1 MKKIINFL
9 SKYFI
14 VRYFNNNF
22 TRFGEIYKSPFA
34 NIFNSTYSN
43 QINIDGIY
51 NLNLNLK
58 LAKIIE
64 KNLLEKNIFLDIGAN
79 IGDISIFYSKVF
91 KKVTSLEP
99 HPKIFKILNFNVED
113 IKNLE
118 TRNYGAS
125 EKDSILFQ
133 SKEFHNNF
141 TTPTS
146 NEFKEN
152 YYEVKGVK
160 IDDFFDDDTL
170 SKINFMNITID
181 GNELSAL
188 KGMPN
193 FLNKKNLRLILLEAA
208 TDDKI
213 KTCFNYLKNYD
224 FKYIYYFP
232 KSRDLIIKNFI
243 AIFFDYFLKSNRNFK
258 ELNQNELSND
268 SLKTK
273 YNKNVLFSKQKLIL

>member
-22 TRFGEIYKSPFA
+22 TRFSEIYKSPFA

-51 NLNLNLK
+51 NLNLNLE
-58 LAKIIE
+58 LAKII
-64 KNLLEKNIFLDIGAN
+64 KNNLLEKKIFLDIGAN
-79 IGDISIFYSKVF
+79 IGDISIFYSKIF
-91 KKVTSLEP
+91 KKVISLEP
-99 HPKIFKILNFNVED
+99 HPKIFKILDFNTED
-113 IKNLE
+113 INNLE
-118 TRNYGAS
+118 TQNFGVS
-125 EKDSILFQ
+125 DKDCILFQ

-141 TTPTS
+141 TSPTV
-146 NEFKEN
+146 NEFKQN
-152 YYEVKGVK
+152 YYEIKGVK
-160 IDDFFDDDTL
+160 IDNFFDDNTL
-170 SKINFMNITID
+170 NKINFMNITVD

-193 FLNKKNLRLILLEAA
+193 FLNKKNLRLILLEAP
-208 TDDKI
+208 TDDRI

-232 KSRDLIIKNFI
+232 KNRDLIIKNFI
-243 AIFFDYFLKSNRNFK
+243 AIFFDYFLKSNHNFK
-258 ELNQNELSND
+258 ELNQNELTND
-268 SLKTK
+268 SLKVK
-273 YNKNVLFSKQKLIL
+273 YNKNVLFSKQKLVL

>member
-34 NIFNSTYSN
+34 NILNSTYSN

-64 KNLLEKNIFLDIGAN
+64 KNLSE
-79 IGDISIFYSKVF
+79 
-91 KKVTSLEP
+91 KVTSLEP

-118 TRNYGAS
+118 TLNYGAT
-125 EKDSILFQ
+125 EKESDLFQ

-141 TTPTS
+141 TTPTL

-152 YYEVKGVK
+152 YYKIKGVK
-160 IDDFFDDDTL
+160 IDDFFDDD
-170 SKINFMNITID
+170 
-181 GNELSAL
+181 
-188 KGMPN
+188 P
-193 FLNKKNLRLILLEAA
+193 
-208 TDDKI
+208 
-213 KTCFNYLKNYD
+213 
-224 FKYIYYFP
+224 
-232 KSRDLIIKNFI
+232 
-243 AIFFDYFLKSNRNFK
+243 
-258 ELNQNELSND
+258 
-268 SLKTK
+268 
-273 YNKNVLFSKQKLIL
+273 